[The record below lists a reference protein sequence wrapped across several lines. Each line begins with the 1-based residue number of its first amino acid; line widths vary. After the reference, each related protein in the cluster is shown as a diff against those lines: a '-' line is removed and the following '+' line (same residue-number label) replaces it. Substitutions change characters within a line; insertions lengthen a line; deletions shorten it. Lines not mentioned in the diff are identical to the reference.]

1 MDFYANFNSNKKK
14 YKLNNRVLGEI
25 IEMKPDTLRMAITNK
40 SLTKLEIAEI
50 EKFFNSID
58 GNYRITEISREFI
71 DHLFENDYFK
81 KRLTEFIKNNQK

>member
-1 MDFYANFNSNKKK
+1 MDFYENFNSNKKK

-25 IEMKPDTLRMAITNK
+25 IEMKPDTLRMAINNK
-40 SLTKLEIAEI
+40 SLTKLEISEI

>member
-1 MDFYANFNSNKKK
+1 MSFYENFNSNKKK

-25 IEMKPDTLRMAITNK
+25 IEMKPDTLRMAINNK

-58 GNYRITEISREFI
+58 GNFSIPEINREFV
-71 DHLFENDYFK
+71 DHLFENDYFI
-81 KRLTEFIKNNQK
+81 KRLTEFLKTK